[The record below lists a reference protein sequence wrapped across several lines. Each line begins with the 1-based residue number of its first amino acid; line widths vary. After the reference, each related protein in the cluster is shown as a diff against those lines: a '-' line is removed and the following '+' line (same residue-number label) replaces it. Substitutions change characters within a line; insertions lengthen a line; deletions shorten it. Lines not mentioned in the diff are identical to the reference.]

1 LELYRV
7 RDFDTYLT
15 DAKVIGKTV
24 ELSVVRAGVKLS
36 QPIIVVPGSEWYM
49 RAMVQLDTLGLGNWV
64 GQMSIKADEKRGTR
78 AHLNLRNVS
87 LKNPAFNSAEVS
99 RGNEIFCNAYTSV
112 GSGKTLHG
120 LHSAGLYKGTG
131 KIENLGQGGV
141 FLIQTSATDG
151 TAMMFGRFGNGRQFS
166 FAGIVGRLFPP
177 SASMGSDF
185 LSDSSS
191 TQTSLSNVVTL
202 DTPEA
207 AMLEAVN
214 RKNSKALMPI
224 YSAGDL
230 RADLN
235 FIAGAVVF
243 DSENVFGSV
252 GMINRPLNSNGFDTE
267 YTPNKLVGYSVLPTI
282 AGTLAVNIMQPADAV
297 TFYSGLTYPKPQ
309 GFGSYY
315 KKYFG
320 TEGLLFQKLSPEVRV
335 PNVESLN
342 ISKAVSALFRGSFK
356 ATDAESRKLGA
367 QYKMNSGLIN
377 TIYGVGIGGSTNAG
391 VGFFLRGPVSQ
402 TYTQLLGN
410 QQTFDEVF
418 PSTEAIRF
426 DAQ

>member
-1 LELYRV
+1 
-7 RDFDTYLT
+7 
-15 DAKVIGKTV
+15 
-24 ELSVVRAGVKLS
+24 
-36 QPIIVVPGSEWYM
+36 
-49 RAMVQLDTLGLGNWV
+49 
-64 GQMSIKADEKRGTR
+64 
-78 AHLNLRNVS
+78 
-87 LKNPAFNSAEVS
+87 
-99 RGNEIFCNAYTSV
+99 
-112 GSGKTLHG
+112 
-120 LHSAGLYKGTG
+120 
-131 KIENLGQGGV
+131 
-141 FLIQTSATDG
+141 
-151 TAMMFGRFGNGRQFS
+151 
-166 FAGIVGRLFPP
+166 
-177 SASMGSDF
+177 
-185 LSDSSS
+185 
-191 TQTSLSNVVTL
+191 
-202 DTPEA
+202 
-207 AMLEAVN
+207 
-214 RKNSKALMPI
+214 
-224 YSAGDL
+224 
-230 RADLN
+230 
-235 FIAGAVVF
+235 
-243 DSENVFGSV
+243 
-252 GMINRPLNSNGFDTE
+252 
-267 YTPNKLVGYSVLPTI
+267 
-282 AGTLAVNIMQPADAV
+282 MQPADAV